1 MYGMWP
7 FLICQLTTLRCKF
20 LIANYLATPGIK
32 RQNKYI
38 FRVST
43 KSLTKAFWPSEQRIM
58 GSGQADFYLIEMRE
72 FSKELKA
79 LNIKLSLNFM
89 YVKNSDSEHFI
100 F

>member
-1 MYGMWP
+1 
-7 FLICQLTTLRCKF
+7 
-20 LIANYLATPGIK
+20 
-32 RQNKYI
+32 
-38 FRVST
+38 
-43 KSLTKAFWPSEQRIM
+43 M